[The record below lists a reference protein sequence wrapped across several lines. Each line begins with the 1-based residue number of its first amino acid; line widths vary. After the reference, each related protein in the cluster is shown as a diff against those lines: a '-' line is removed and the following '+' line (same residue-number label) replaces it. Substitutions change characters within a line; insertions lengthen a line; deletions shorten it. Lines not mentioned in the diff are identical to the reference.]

1 MPIEKNVTIDDLPD
15 GDVSVEMDDEPS
27 SSIDIEYDMDT
38 GAALVNIGEDEDD
51 VP

>member
-27 SSIDIEYDMDT
+27 SSIDIVSRRVNDRMRLKT
-38 GAALVNIGEDEDD
+38 PSLVD
-51 VP
+51 